1 MKFIAQP
8 YYSANVVKIYSLP
21 GATLVGT
28 LALNTEVNGPNC
40 VVLYQA
46 SANSFYLFVSYDF
59 GSTGAIDIYEFA
71 SISDLTTNPP
81 GIPPAT
87 RINLNNSAVG
97 MAIQP
102 GTGDLYVA
110 TFTTLNADGSVAS
123 AGGVFG
129 FTKSSGYSSA
139 SQFQFSSY
147 ADAYNDVAQYCAN
160 LAFDLHGNLWMT
172 TFQDGGVGNQFLI
185 CYTQVD
191 KNAGSSSKFFKIN
204 NGATSFTTITTLPG
218 SEDTAPGTMLPFSQ
232 PEGIAFD
239 PLGNLWLAN
248 NNDDFQTNGYAP
260 NGKSN
265 GTLLKISSSWINSN
279 LLNSAYLSGS
289 VGLTADG
296 YGGTRTIT
304 SNDAGVTVYYLNGAK
319 FGGLFFDGF
328 TLYVNDQGNGTVWQF
343 ETNAVLSAATF
354 KSSGVST
361 TYPGNGTMSVFN
373 TTPPSLLIRDVA
385 GDTGAEPDSAITG
398 GVGWESPDIGVT
410 QTSVLSSL
418 PGPNSPAST
427 GLTAL
432 ASDSMITGGSTAFVY
447 VRVTNTGS
455 ADTTGTEVLRVYWA
469 KASAGLNW
477 PAPWDGSQLDS
488 SASKPVLGGVIGAHL
503 LGTIQAGKATVFEFP
518 WANVP
523 NSTLYSV
530 NDQHFCLLARIET
543 SSLYPFGMTFPEQ
556 TNVTSGTALINN
568 VENNSKIGWRN
579 VAIVGVAAGMSPG
592 PIRLGVLAANHSVQA
607 SNVRFAVQTLNQDGK
622 PVQIAG
628 RVEVH
633 AEGTTLKHLLETPFK
648 ENVFRHLGDGRFH
661 LQDIARG
668 IENIHLHP
676 TQVLP
681 FHVEFTPQEDVR
693 DFAVRV
699 VQYADSEGA
708 SKVVGGQTF
717 VVGTV
722 AGFPVRK

>member
-8 YYSANVVKIYSLP
+8 YYSDNVIRIYSLS
-21 GATLVGT
+21 GATLQSTIT
-28 LALNTEVNGPNC
+28 LNAAGSGPNC
-40 VVLYQA
+40 ALLYQDSA
-46 SANSFYLFVSYDF
+46 SVFYLFVSFDL
-59 GSTGAIDIYEFA
+59 GSSGAVDVYKFT
-71 SISDLTTNPP
+71 SINDLIGNPP
-81 GIPPAT
+81 TLPAAT
-87 RINLNNSAVG
+87 RLTLTNSAVG
-97 MAIQP
+97 LAVQP

-110 TFTTLNADGSVAS
+110 TFSNGDGK
-123 AGGVFG
+123 GGVFCY
-129 FTKSSGYSSA
+129 TKASGYSAVS
-139 SQFQFSSY
+139 QFSSY
-147 ADAYNDVAQYCAN
+147 VDAYNDVAFYCAN

-172 TFQDGGVGNQFLI
+172 TFQDGVLGNQFLI

-191 KNAGSSSKFFKIN
+191 TNPGSSAKFFKIN
-204 NGATSFTTITTLPG
+204 NGATSFSTVTTLPG
-218 SEDTAPGTMLPFSQ
+218 SAVPAPGPMVPFSQ

-265 GTLLKISSSWINSN
+265 GTLLKISSSWINNN
-279 LLNSAYLSGS
+279 LLNSAYLSGAVS
-289 VGLTADG
+289 LTADG

-328 TLYVNDQGNGTVWQF
+328 RLYVNDQGNGAVWQF
-343 ETNAVLSAATF
+343 DTSSVLSTTTF
-354 KSSGVST
+354 KSSGVNT
-361 TYPGNGTMSVFN
+361 TYPGNGTMAVFD
-373 TTPPSLLIRDVA
+373 TTPASLLVRDVT
-385 GDTGAEPDSAITG
+385 GDTGAEPDAAITG
-398 GVGWESPDIGVT
+398 GVAWESPDIGVT
-410 QTSVLSSL
+410 QTSVLSGL
-418 PGPNSPAST
+418 PLPNTPATS

-432 ASDSMITGGSTAFVY
+432 ASDSTITGGSTAFVY

-455 ADTTGTEVLRVYWA
+455 ADTKGMEVLKVYWA

-477 PAPWDGSQLDS
+477 PSPWDGLQLDS
-488 SASKPVLGGVIGAHL
+488 SASKPVLGGVIGAQV
-503 LGTIQAGKATVFEFP
+503 LGTIQPGTATIFEFP
-518 WANVP
+518 WAAVP

-543 SSLYPFGMTFPEQ
+543 SSVYPFGMTFPEQ
-556 TNVTSGTALINN
+556 TNGAGETALINN

-592 PIRLGVLAANHSVQA
+592 PIRLGVLAANHSAEA
-607 SNVRFAVQTLNQDGK
+607 SNVRFAVETLNRDGK
-622 PVQIAG
+622 PAQIAG
-628 RVEVH
+628 KVEVQ
-633 AEGTTLKHLLETPFK
+633 AEGTTLKRLLATQFK
-648 ENVFRHLGDGRFH
+648 ENVFRHLGDSRFH

-668 IENIHLHP
+668 IENIHLRP
-676 TQVLP
+676 TEVLP

-699 VQYADSEGA
+699 VQYADSDGA

-722 AGFPVRK
+722 EGFPVRK

>member
-8 YYSANVVKIYSLP
+8 YYSDNVVKIYSLP
-21 GATLVGT
+21 DATLQSTIT
-28 LALNTEVNGPNC
+28 LNAAGSGPNC
-40 VVLYQA
+40 AVLYQDSA
-46 SANSFYLFVSYDF
+46 SVFYLFVSFDL
-59 GSTGAIDIYEFA
+59 GSSGAIDVYKFT
-71 SISDLTTNPP
+71 SISNLTTNPP

-87 RINLNNSAVG
+87 RLTLTNSAVG
-97 MAIQP
+97 LAVQP

-110 TFTTLNADGSVAS
+110 TFSNGDGK
-123 AGGVFG
+123 GGVFCY
-129 FTKSSGYSSA
+129 TKASGYSAVS
-139 SQFQFSSY
+139 QFSSY
-147 ADAYNDVAQYCAN
+147 ADAYNDVAFYCAN

-172 TFQDGGVGNQFLI
+172 TFQDGGLGNQFLI

-218 SEDTAPGTMLPFSQ
+218 SEDTAPGAMVPFSQ

-248 NNDDFQTNGYAP
+248 NNDDFQTNGFAP
-260 NGKSN
+260 NGGSN

-279 LLNSAYLSGS
+279 LLNSAYLSGA

-296 YGGTRTIT
+296 YGGTRTIA

-343 ETNAVLSAATF
+343 DTNAVLSATTF
-354 KSSGVST
+354 KSSGVNT
-361 TYPGNGTMSVFN
+361 TYPGNGTMAIFN
-373 TTPPSLLIRDVA
+373 TAPPSLLIRDVA
-385 GDTGAEPDSAITG
+385 GDTGAEPDAAITG
-398 GVGWESPDIGVT
+398 GVAWESPDIGVT
-410 QTSVLSSL
+410 QTSVLSTL
-418 PGPNSPAST
+418 PGPNSPATT

-543 SSLYPFGMTFPEQ
+543 SSLYPFGMTFQEQ
-556 TNVTSGTALINN
+556 TNSAGAALINN

-592 PIRLGVLAANHSVQA
+592 PIRLGVLGANHSIQA
-607 SNVRFAVQTLNQDGK
+607 SNVRFAVETLNRDGK
-622 PVQIAG
+622 PAQIAG

-633 AEGTTLKHLLETPFK
+633 AEGTTLKHLLETPFR

-668 IENIHLHP
+668 IENIRLQP
-676 TQVLP
+676 AQVLP

-699 VQYADSEGA
+699 VQYADSDGG

-722 AGFPVRK
+722 EGFPVRT